1 MQRRT
6 GLSVLMAFPEN
17 ARVPPSGRQQDRH
30 HAVTLQICGGKPM
43 AERTADIAEFRHPNP
58 RSVGILILIVIIVIV
73 GWGTFTI
80 VPAGHRG
87 VVLWWGSV
95 EKRVMGEGLNFKA
108 PIAERVIKVDV
119 RVQPHPFKEIDASS
133 KEYQMVKMTGMM
145 NFHIDPMYVND
156 LYQKVGLDF
165 ADKVIDPAFND
176 FVKEVVPTYPIGEIL
191 PKREEIR
198 KRAMA
203 KLGDNL
209 SRYHIIVDDIYFANI
224 QFSPE
229 YANAIEAKQV
239 AQQQVETQKQV
250 LAQRE
255 IEAQQKVA
263 TAKGEAES
271 ILVVAEGQAKANDAL
286 SRSISPI
293 LVQYKSVE
301 KWNGLLPQVS
311 GGAVPFI
318 DMSRMGALPGGT
330 RGTPKKGE

>member
-1 MQRRT
+1 MTDRPLEAIELKGPKPRT
-6 GLSVLMAFPEN
+6 IGLF
-17 ARVPPSGRQQDRH
+17 
-30 HAVTLQICGGKPM
+30 I
-43 AERTADIAEFRHPNP
+43 
-58 RSVGILILIVIIVIV
+58 ILFILFVIL
-73 GWGTFTI
+73 WGTFVI
-80 VPAGHRG
+80 VPAGNRG

-95 EKRVMGEGLNFKA
+95 EQRVMSEGLNFKV

-145 NFHIDPMYVND
+145 NFHIDPAYVND

-198 KRAMA
+198 KRAMG
-203 KLGDNL
+203 KLGENL
-209 SRYHIIVDDIYFANI
+209 ARYHIIVDDIYFANI
-224 QFSPE
+224 RFSAE
-229 YANAIEAKQV
+229 YEKAIEAKQV
-239 AQQQVETQKQV
+239 AQQQVETQRQV

-271 ILVVAEGQAKANDAL
+271 IQVVAQGQAKANDAL

-293 LVQYKSVE
+293 LVQYKSIE
-301 KWNGLLPQVS
+301 KWNGILPQVS
-311 GGAVPFI
+311 GGAVPFFNL
-318 DMSRMGALPGGT
+318 GKFEGLAEGTPGGA
-330 RGTPKKGE
+330 KK

>member
-1 MQRRT
+1 MPDKIIDI
-6 GLSVLMAFPEN
+6 SEFK
-17 ARVPPSGRQQDRH
+17 
-30 HAVTLQICGGKPM
+30 KP
-43 AERTADIAEFRHPNP
+43 TP
-58 RSVGILILIVIIVIV
+58 RNVGIVVVLVIIFII
-73 GWGTFTI
+73 GWGTFVI

-87 VVLWWGSV
+87 VALWWGSV
-95 EKRVMGEGLNFKA
+95 EKRIMGEGLNFMV
-108 PIAERVIKVDV
+108 PVAESVIKVDV
-119 RVQPHPFKEIDASS
+119 KVRPHPFKEIDASS
-133 KEYQMVKMTGMM
+133 KEYQNVKMTGMM
-145 NFHIDPMYVND
+145 NFHIDPTYVND

-198 KRAMA
+198 KRAMT

-224 QFSPE
+224 RFSPE
-229 YANAIEAKQV
+229 YEGAIEAKQV

-271 ILVVAEGQAKANDAL
+271 ILVVANGQAKANDAL
-286 SRSISPI
+286 SRSITPI
-293 LVQYKSVE
+293 LVQYKGIE
-301 KWNGLLPQVS
+301 KWNGILPQVS
-311 GGAVPFI
+311 GGAVPFV
-318 DMSRMGALPGGT
+318 DLSKMGGLSSGT
-330 RGTPKKGE
+330 EGSKR

>member
-1 MQRRT
+1 MEDRIIEMGSLRRT
-6 GLSVLMAFPEN
+6 SPRAIGVIVLAL
-17 ARVPPSGRQQDRH
+17 V
-30 HAVTLQICGGKPM
+30 V
-43 AERTADIAEFRHPNP
+43 
-58 RSVGILILIVIIVIV
+58 LILV
-73 GWGTFTI
+73 WGTFTI

-87 VVLWWGSV
+87 VVLLWGSV
-95 EKRVMGEGLNFKA
+95 ERRIMGEGLNFKL
-108 PIAERVIKVDV
+108 PIAEKIVKVDV

-145 NFHIDPMYVND
+145 NFHIDPAYVND
-156 LYQKVGLDF
+156 LYQRVGLDF

-198 KRAMA
+198 KQAME
-203 KLGDNL
+203 KLGVNL
-209 SRYHIIVDDIYFANI
+209 SRYHIVVDDIYFANI
-224 QFSPE
+224 RFSPE
-229 YANAIEAKQV
+229 YEHAIETKQV

-271 ILVVAEGQAKANDAL
+271 INVVAQGQAKANEAIA
-286 SRSISPI
+286 RSISPM
-293 LVQYKSVE
+293 LVQYKGLE
-301 KWNGLLPQVS
+301 KWNGVLPQVS

-318 DMSRMGALPGGT
+318 DVGKLGSR
-330 RGTPKKGE
+330 

>member
-1 MQRRT
+1 M
-6 GLSVLMAFPEN
+6 PEGSLETFDFKM
-17 ARVPPSGRQQDRH
+17 P
-30 HAVTLQICGGKPM
+30 KPQ
-43 AERTADIAEFRHPNP
+43 T
-58 RSVGILILIVIIVIV
+58 ILILIVLLILFIVS
-73 GWGTFTI
+73 WGSFAL

-95 EKRVMGEGLNFKA
+95 EKRIMGEGLNFKV

-119 RVQPHPFKEIDASS
+119 KVQPHPFKEIDASS
-133 KEYQMVKMTGMM
+133 KEYQIVKMTGMM
-145 NFHIDPMYVND
+145 NFHIDPFFVND

-198 KRAMA
+198 QRAMK

-224 QFSPE
+224 RFSPGYE
-229 YANAIEAKQV
+229 GAVEAKQV

-255 IEAQQKVA
+255 IEARQKVA

-271 ILVVAEGQAKANDAL
+271 ILVVAQGQAKANDAL

-293 LVQYKSVE
+293 LVQYKGIE
-301 KWNGLLPQVS
+301 KWNGILPQVS

-318 DMSRMGALPGGT
+318 DLGKMGGLSGGT
-330 RGTPKKGE
+330 EGNKR

>member
-1 MQRRT
+1 M
-6 GLSVLMAFPEN
+6 E
-17 ARVPPSGRQQDRH
+17 
-30 HAVTLQICGGKPM
+30 
-43 AERTADIAEFRHPNP
+43 ERTIDFAEFKLP
-58 RSVGILILIVIIVIV
+58 RPRAVGMFILLIIILIIV
-73 GWGTFTI
+73 WGTFVI

-87 VVLWWGSV
+87 VALWWGSV
-95 EKRVMGEGLNFKA
+95 ENRIMGEGLNFKV

-119 RVQPHPFKEIDASS
+119 KVQPHPFKEIDASS
-133 KEYQMVKMTGMM
+133 KEYQNVKMTGMM
-145 NFHIDPMYVND
+145 NFHIDPSFVND

-198 KRAMA
+198 QRAMK

-209 SRYHIIVDDIYFANI
+209 ARYHIIVDDIYFANI
-224 QFSPE
+224 RFSPGYE
-229 YANAIEAKQV
+229 GAVEAKQV
-239 AQQQVETQKQV
+239 AQQQVETQRQV

-271 ILVVAEGQAKANDAL
+271 ILVVAQGQAKANDAL

-293 LVQYKSVE
+293 LVQYKGIE
-301 KWNGLLPQVS
+301 KWNGILPQVS

-318 DMSRMGALPGGT
+318 DLGKMGGLSGGAE
-330 RGTPKKGE
+330 GSKK

>member
-1 MQRRT
+1 MPERS
-6 GLSVLMAFPEN
+6 LEAFDFKGP
-17 ARVPPSGRQQDRH
+17 
-30 HAVTLQICGGKPM
+30 KPQ
-43 AERTADIAEFRHPNP
+43 T
-58 RSVGILILIVIIVIV
+58 ILILIVLLILFIIS
-73 GWGTFTI
+73 WGSFAI

-95 EKRVMGEGLNFKA
+95 EKRIMGEGLNFKV

-119 RVQPHPFKEIDASS
+119 KVQPHPFKEIDASS

-145 NFHIDPMYVND
+145 NFHIDPSYVND

-198 KRAMA
+198 KRAMG
-203 KLGDNL
+203 KLGENL
-209 SRYHIIVDDIYFANI
+209 ARYHIIVDDIYFANI
-224 QFSPE
+224 RFSPGYE
-229 YANAIEAKQV
+229 GAVEAKQV
-239 AQQQVETQKQV
+239 AQQQVETQRQV
-250 LAQRE
+250 LAQKE

-271 ILVVAEGQAKANDAL
+271 ILVVAQGQAKANDAL

-293 LVQYKSVE
+293 LVQYKGIE
-301 KWNGLLPQVS
+301 KWNGILPQVS
-311 GGAVPFI
+311 GGAIPLI
-318 DMSRMGALPGGT
+318 DLGKMGGLSGGAE
-330 RGTPKKGE
+330 GNKK

>member
-1 MQRRT
+1 M
-6 GLSVLMAFPEN
+6 PE
-17 ARVPPSGRQQDRH
+17 RSLETVDFKMP
-30 HAVTLQICGGKPM
+30 KPQ
-43 AERTADIAEFRHPNP
+43 T
-58 RSVGILILIVIIVIV
+58 ILILIVLLILFIVL
-73 GWGTFTI
+73 WGTFAL

-87 VVLWWGSV
+87 VVLLWGSV
-95 EKRVMGEGLNFKA
+95 EKRIMGEGLNFKV
-108 PIAERVIKVDV
+108 PIAETVIRVDV
-119 RVQPHPFKEIDASS
+119 KVQPHPFKEIDASS

-145 NFHIDPMYVND
+145 NFHIDPAFVND

-198 KRAMA
+198 QRAMK

-224 QFSPE
+224 RFSPE
-229 YANAIEAKQV
+229 YEKAIEAKQV
-239 AQQQVETQKQV
+239 AQQQVETQRQV

-263 TAKGEAES
+263 TSKGEAEA
-271 ILVVAEGQAKANDAL
+271 ILVVAQGQAKANDAL

-301 KWNGLLPQVS
+301 KWNGILPQVS

-318 DMSRMGALPGGT
+318 DLGKMGGLSGGT
-330 RGTPKKGE
+330 EGSKR

>member
-1 MQRRT
+1 M
-6 GLSVLMAFPEN
+6 E
-17 ARVPPSGRQQDRH
+17 
-30 HAVTLQICGGKPM
+30 
-43 AERTADIAEFRHPNP
+43 ERTRDFAEFKLP
-58 RSVGILILIVIIVIV
+58 RPRAVGMFILLIIILIIV
-73 GWGTFTI
+73 WGTFVI
-80 VPAGHRG
+80 IPAGHRG
-87 VVLWWGSV
+87 VALWWGSV
-95 EKRVMGEGLNFKA
+95 EKRIMGEGLNFKV

-119 RVQPHPFKEIDASS
+119 KVQPHPFKEIDASS

-145 NFHIDPMYVND
+145 NFHIDPAYVND

-198 KRAMA
+198 QRAMK

-224 QFSPE
+224 RFSPE
-229 YANAIEAKQV
+229 YEGAIEAKQV

-271 ILVVAEGQAKANDAL
+271 ILVVAQGQAKANDAL

-293 LVQYKSVE
+293 LVQYKGIE
-301 KWNGLLPQVS
+301 KWNGILPQVS

-318 DMSRMGALPGGT
+318 NLGKMGGFSGEAEGGK
-330 RGTPKKGE
+330 R

>member
-1 MQRRT
+1 MEEQSGMPFGYKIPKPRT
-6 GLSVLMAFPEN
+6 
-17 ARVPPSGRQQDRH
+17 
-30 HAVTLQICGGKPM
+30 
-43 AERTADIAEFRHPNP
+43 
-58 RSVGILILIVIIVIV
+58 VGIIILLFLIIIIL
-73 GWGTFTI
+73 WGTFVI

-87 VVLWWGSV
+87 VCLWWGSV
-95 EKRVMGEGLNFKA
+95 EKRIMGEGLNFIV

-119 RVQPHPFKEIDASS
+119 KVQPHPFKEIDASS
-133 KEYQMVKMTGMM
+133 KEYQIVKMTGMM
-145 NFHIDPMYVND
+145 NFHIDPTFVND

-198 KRAMA
+198 QRAMK

-224 QFSPE
+224 RFSAGYE
-229 YANAIEAKQV
+229 GAVEAKQV

-271 ILVVAEGQAKANDAL
+271 IQVVAQGQAKANDAL
-286 SRSISPI
+286 SRSITPI

-301 KWNGLLPQVS
+301 KWNGILPQVS
-311 GGAVPFI
+311 GGAVPFV
-318 DMSRMGALPGGT
+318 DLRKMGGLPGGT
-330 RGTPKKGE
+330 EETKK

>member
-1 MQRRT
+1 MADGTLDIRDLKFPGPRT
-6 GLSVLMAFPEN
+6 FGLLVLA
-17 ARVPPSGRQQDRH
+17 
-30 HAVTLQICGGKPM
+30 LI
-43 AERTADIAEFRHPNP
+43 
-58 RSVGILILIVIIVIV
+58 ILII
-73 GWGTFTI
+73 GWGTFVI
-80 VPAGHRG
+80 IPAGHRG
-87 VVLWWGSV
+87 VVLLWGSV
-95 EKRVMGEGLNFKA
+95 EKRIMGEGLNFKT
-108 PIAERVIKVDV
+108 PMAESVIKVDV
-119 RVQPHPFKEIDASS
+119 KVQPHPFKEIDASS

-145 NFHIDPMYVND
+145 NFHIDPTYVND

-198 KRAMA
+198 KRAMT
-203 KLGDNL
+203 KLGENL

-224 QFSPE
+224 RFSTGYE
-229 YANAIEAKQV
+229 GAVEAKQV

-271 ILVVAEGQAKANDAL
+271 ILVVAQGQAKANDVL

-293 LVQYKSVE
+293 LVQYKGVE
-301 KWNGLLPQVS
+301 KWNGILPQVS
-311 GGAVPFI
+311 GAAVPFI
-318 DMSRMGALPGGT
+318 DLSKMGSAGT
-330 RGTPKKGE
+330 EGSKK

>member
-1 MQRRT
+1 MPERS
-6 GLSVLMAFPEN
+6 LEAFDFKGP
-17 ARVPPSGRQQDRH
+17 
-30 HAVTLQICGGKPM
+30 KPQ
-43 AERTADIAEFRHPNP
+43 T
-58 RSVGILILIVIIVIV
+58 ILIVIVLLILFIVS
-73 GWGTFTI
+73 WGSFAI

-95 EKRVMGEGLNFKA
+95 EKRIMGEGLNFKV

-119 RVQPHPFKEIDASS
+119 KVQPHPFKEIDASS
-133 KEYQMVKMTGMM
+133 REYQMVKMTGMM
-145 NFHIDPMYVND
+145 NFHIDPSFVND

-198 KRAMA
+198 KRAMG
-203 KLGDNL
+203 KLGENL
-209 SRYHIIVDDIYFANI
+209 ARYHIIVDDIYFANI
-224 QFSPE
+224 RFSPE
-229 YANAIEAKQV
+229 YEGAIEAKQV

-263 TAKGEAES
+263 SAKGEAES
-271 ILVVAEGQAKANDAL
+271 ILVVAQGQAKANDAL

-293 LVQYKSVE
+293 LVQYKGVE
-301 KWNGLLPQVS
+301 KWNGILPQVS

-318 DMSRMGALPGGT
+318 NLGKTGGLSAET
-330 RGTPKKGE
+330 EGSKK

>member
-1 MQRRT
+1 
-6 GLSVLMAFPEN
+6 
-17 ARVPPSGRQQDRH
+17 
-30 HAVTLQICGGKPM
+30 M
-43 AERTADIAEFRHPNP
+43 AERVINIAEFKKPSP
-58 RSVGILILIVIIVIV
+58 RNVVIIVGLVIV
-73 GWGTFTI
+73 LIIGWSTFVI

-95 EKRVMGEGLNFKA
+95 EKRIMGEGLNFMV

-119 RVQPHPFKEIDASS
+119 KVQPHPFREIDASS
-133 KEYQMVKMTGMM
+133 KEYQNVKMTGMM
-145 NFHIDPMYVND
+145 NFHIDPAYVND

-198 KRAMA
+198 KRAMT

-224 QFSPE
+224 RFSPE
-229 YANAIEAKQV
+229 YEGAIEAKQV

-263 TAKGEAES
+263 TAKGEAQS
-271 ILVVAEGQAKANDAL
+271 ILVVAQGQAKANDAL
-286 SRSISPI
+286 SKSITPI
-293 LVQYKSVE
+293 LVQYKGIE
-301 KWNGLLPQVS
+301 KWNGILPQVS

-318 DMSRMGALPGGT
+318 ELGKMGGSSGGAE
-330 RGTPKKGE
+330 GSKK

>member
-1 MQRRT
+1 M
-6 GLSVLMAFPEN
+6 E
-17 ARVPPSGRQQDRH
+17 
-30 HAVTLQICGGKPM
+30 
-43 AERTADIAEFRHPNP
+43 ERTIDVGEFKWPSPRTIAT
-58 RSVGILILIVIIVIV
+58 IVVLLVIFIFL
-73 GWGTFTI
+73 WGTFVI

-95 EKRVMGEGLNFKA
+95 EKRIMGEGLNFKV

-119 RVQPHPFKEIDASS
+119 KVQPHPFKEIDASS
-133 KEYQMVKMTGMM
+133 REYQIVKMTGMM
-145 NFHIDPMYVND
+145 NFHIDPSFVND

-198 KRAMA
+198 KRAMT

-224 QFSPE
+224 RFSPE
-229 YANAIEAKQV
+229 YEGAIEAKQV
-239 AQQQVETQKQV
+239 AQQQVETQRQV

-263 TAKGEAES
+263 SAKGEAES
-271 ILVVAEGQAKANDAL
+271 ILVVAQGQAKANDAL

-293 LVQYKSVE
+293 LVQYKGVE
-301 KWNGLLPQVS
+301 KWNGILPQVS
-311 GGAVPFI
+311 GGAMPFV
-318 DMSRMGALPGGT
+318 DLGKMGGFSGAAEGN
-330 RGTPKKGE
+330 KK

>member
-1 MQRRT
+1 MEERSKIPFDYKAPKPRT
-6 GLSVLMAFPEN
+6 
-17 ARVPPSGRQQDRH
+17 
-30 HAVTLQICGGKPM
+30 I
-43 AERTADIAEFRHPNP
+43 
-58 RSVGILILIVIIVIV
+58 GIFILLLIVVFV
-73 GWGTFTI
+73 LWGTFVI
-80 VPAGHRG
+80 IPAGHRG
-87 VVLWWGSV
+87 VCLWWGSV
-95 EKRVMGEGLNFKA
+95 EKRILGEGLNFIV

-119 RVQPHPFKEIDASS
+119 KVQPHPFKEIDASS

-145 NFHIDPMYVND
+145 NFHIDPAYVND
-156 LYQKVGLDF
+156 LYKKVGLDF

-198 KRAMA
+198 KRAMT

-224 QFSPE
+224 RFSPGYE
-229 YANAIEAKQV
+229 GAIEAKQV

-271 ILVVAEGQAKANDAL
+271 ILVVAQGQAKANDAL
-286 SRSISPI
+286 ARSISPI
-293 LVQYKSVE
+293 LVQYKGIE
-301 KWNGLLPQVS
+301 KWNGILPQVS

-318 DMSRMGALPGGT
+318 DLGKMGGSSGGT
-330 RGTPKKGE
+330 EGGKR

>member
-1 MQRRT
+1 MADRSMGSFEYKGPTPRT
-6 GLSVLMAFPEN
+6 
-17 ARVPPSGRQQDRH
+17 
-30 HAVTLQICGGKPM
+30 
-43 AERTADIAEFRHPNP
+43 
-58 RSVGILILIVIIVIV
+58 VGILIVFIIIFIVL
-73 GWGTFTI
+73 WGTFVI

-87 VVLWWGSV
+87 IALWWGSV
-95 EKRVMGEGLNFKA
+95 EKRIMGEGLNFKV
-108 PIAERVIKVDV
+108 PIAENVIKVDV
-119 RVQPHPFKEIDASS
+119 KVQPHPFKEIDASS
-133 KEYQMVKMTGMM
+133 KEYQMVRMTGMM
-145 NFHIDPMYVND
+145 NFHLDPAYVND

-198 KRAMA
+198 QRAMK

-209 SRYHIIVDDIYFANI
+209 ARYHIIVDDIYFANI

-229 YANAIEAKQV
+229 YAGAIEAKQV

-271 ILVVAEGQAKANDAL
+271 ILVVAQGQAKANDAL

-293 LVQYKSVE
+293 LVQYKGIE
-301 KWNGLLPQVS
+301 KWNGILPQVS
-311 GGAVPFI
+311 GGAVPLI
-318 DMSRMGALPGGT
+318 DLGKMGGLSGGPEGSK
-330 RGTPKKGE
+330 R

>member
-1 MQRRT
+1 MEERSMMPFGYKIPKPRT
-6 GLSVLMAFPEN
+6 
-17 ARVPPSGRQQDRH
+17 
-30 HAVTLQICGGKPM
+30 
-43 AERTADIAEFRHPNP
+43 
-58 RSVGILILIVIIVIV
+58 VGMIILLFLIIIVL
-73 GWGTFTI
+73 WGTFVI

-87 VVLWWGSV
+87 VCLWWGSV
-95 EKRVMGEGLNFKA
+95 EKRIMGEGLNFIV

-119 RVQPHPFKEIDASS
+119 KVQPHPFKEIDASS
-133 KEYQMVKMTGMM
+133 KEYQIVKMTGMM
-145 NFHIDPMYVND
+145 NFHIDPSFVND

-198 KRAMA
+198 QRAMK

-224 QFSPE
+224 RFSPGYE
-229 YANAIEAKQV
+229 GAVEAKQV

-263 TAKGEAES
+263 TAKGEAEA
-271 ILVVAEGQAKANDAL
+271 IQVVAQGQAKANDAL
-286 SRSISPI
+286 SRSITPI
-293 LVQYKSVE
+293 LVQYKSIE
-301 KWNGLLPQVS
+301 KWNGILPQVS
-311 GGAVPFI
+311 GGAVPFV
-318 DMSRMGALPGGT
+318 DLRKMGGLPGGT
-330 RGTPKKGE
+330 EETKK

>member
-1 MQRRT
+1 M
-6 GLSVLMAFPEN
+6 PE
-17 ARVPPSGRQQDRH
+17 RSTDTFDFQGV
-30 HAVTLQICGGKPM
+30 KP
-43 AERTADIAEFRHPNP
+43 RN
-58 RSVGILILIVIIVIV
+58 VGILIILILIFIIL
-73 GWGTFTI
+73 WGMFVV

-95 EKRVMGEGLNFKA
+95 ENRIMGEGLNFKV
-108 PIAERVIKVDV
+108 PMAERVIKVDV
-119 RVQPHPFKEIDASS
+119 KVQPHPFKEIDASS
-133 KEYQMVKMTGMM
+133 REYQMVKMSGMM
-145 NFHIDPMYVND
+145 NFHIDPSFVND

-209 SRYHIIVDDIYFANI
+209 ARYHVIVDDIYFANI
-224 QFSPE
+224 RFSPE
-229 YANAIEAKQV
+229 YEKAIEAKQV
-239 AQQQVETQKQV
+239 AQQQVETQRQV

-271 ILVVAEGQAKANDAL
+271 IQVVAQGQAKANDAL

-301 KWNGLLPQVS
+301 KWNGILPQVS
-311 GGAVPFI
+311 GSAVPFI
-318 DMSRMGALPGGT
+318 DLG
-330 RGTPKKGE
+330 KGEAATKK